1 MTPANAPVDAN
12 LPVDILESRAEAQR
26 AKLHHD
32 VEELRTTVR
41 QTLDKKKLAQQYL
54 APTVGVTAIFAL
66 VLGYTV
72 TGVFTRD

>member
-1 MTPANAPVDAN
+1 MTAANAPIDAN
-12 LPVDILESRAEAQR
+12 LPVDVLQSRAEEQR
-26 AKLHHD
+26 AKLGHH

-41 QTLDKKKLAQQYL
+41 QTLDK
-54 APTVGVTAIFAL
+54 TAVFAL